1 MPGGLRTLS
10 RTINANLDDVFFL
23 FFTNCRGGLGPP
35 FMTPLLELTLPF
47 VVVIRQIEELK
58 DKRRPERPN
67 YLGVEAAQANLA
79 TLQMESFRPETK

>member
-1 MPGGLRTLS
+1 MCFFKNTLFDPIAGGTLY
-10 RTINANLDDVFFL
+10 D
-23 FFTNCRGGLGPP
+23 PP
-35 FMTPLLELTLPF
+35 AFLLELTLPF

>member
-1 MPGGLRTLS
+1 MYFSKTHFLTLLQGG
-10 RTINANLDDVFFL
+10 
-23 FFTNCRGGLGPP
+23 GPRP
-35 FMTPLLELTLPF
+35 SLYDPPTFLLELTLPF